1 MTDTVDTVETI
12 DTAETVDVAAPT
24 KKRKEVV
31 RRDEFQL
38 KELVNE
44 YIKSGL
50 TIMEFCKEHKE
61 APPTL
66 VKHLEDAGY
75 RMTLGTAQGC
85 DELQAEN
92 ERLINSIG
100 ELLKKYE
107 PDKHK
112 TAILACID

>member
-1 MTDTVDTVETI
+1 MAETI
-12 DTAETVDVAAPT
+12 E
-24 KKRKEVV
+24 KRKEVV
-31 RRDEFQL
+31 RRSESQL

-66 VKHLEDAGY
+66 VKHLEEAGY

-92 ERLINSIG
+92 DRLLNNYIK
-100 ELLKKYE
+100 LLQKYE
-107 PDKHK
+107 PDKYK
-112 TAILACID
+112 MAMLACID